1 MQSVLAHQI
10 ANSLY
15 SLGNKVDDDVR
26 NIISM
31 AYKQTK
37 PIMYVFKDCDNMS
50 NAAKN
55 ALLKVIEEPHNRLTF
70 VMLLK
75 KYIKYIG
82 NYIRVVVC

>member
-1 MQSVLAHQI
+1 
-10 ANSLY
+10 
-15 SLGNKVDDDVR
+15 
-26 NIISM
+26 M

-55 ALLKVIEEPHNRLTF
+55 ALLKVAEEPPQQAYFCN
-70 VMLLK
+70 VIE

-82 NYIRVVVC
+82 NYIKFGMLIFHYHSTFRT